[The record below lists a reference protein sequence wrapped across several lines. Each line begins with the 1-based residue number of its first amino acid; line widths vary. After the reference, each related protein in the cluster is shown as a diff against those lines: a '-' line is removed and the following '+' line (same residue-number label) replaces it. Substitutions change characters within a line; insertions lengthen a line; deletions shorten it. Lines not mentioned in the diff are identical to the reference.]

1 MESLEERIALTSSTI
16 ATGDM
21 GGWVTRVNIVGIRL
35 GRHSGV
41 ALFEEGLQH
50 VLVVVFFHR

>member
-1 MESLEERIALTSSTI
+1 MESLEERLTITSSTI

-21 GGWVTRVNIVGIRL
+21 GGWVTRVNIIGIRL

-41 ALFEEGLQH
+41 ALFKEALQH
-50 VLVVVFFHR
+50 VLVVVVFHR